1 VRAPDLPERAAGL
14 FSSRRPVLARNN
26 YSRRWAISRPPRL
39 VLRHVVVLDR
49 LLDRALLIRS
59 VVDEADEL
67 GWRILLPDAPFL
79 VKASRA
85 DRSGVH
91 DQEPEVI
98 AWCMPDERQVRLE
111 AKWTENGWTFGKRV
125 ANA

>member
-1 VRAPDLPERAAGL
+1 M
-14 FSSRRPVLARNN
+14 
-26 YSRRWAISRPPRL
+26 
-39 VLRHVVVLDR
+39 
-49 LLDRALLIRS
+49 
-59 VVDEADEL
+59 DEAYEL
-67 GWRILLPDAPFL
+67 DWRTLLPDAPFL

-85 DRSGVH
+85 DRSGVY

-98 AWCMPDERQVRLE
+98 AWFMPDERQVRLE